1 VPYGILFY
9 FHSFIKG
16 IKGPKCIEMK
26 NYILLFCAASLI
38 IGCSSKKA
46 VEKKLHEPVAA
57 LFDASLKPFYH
68 GVASGDPLQD
78 RVILWTRVTPDDS
91 VAEISVRWEI
101 ATDENFSSLVKSGS
115 LKTNQARDYTVKVD
129 VDGLQPNQ
137 YYYYRFHALG
147 GTSPTGRTKTI
158 SADAL
163 DSLKLAIVSCS
174 NWEFGYFNA
183 YNIIAD
189 KEVDA
194 LVHLGDYIYEYATGK
209 YGDTTIGRR
218 HLPAYEI
225 VSLQDYRTRYSQY
238 HLDEGLRKAE
248 LRHPFITIWDDH
260 EVANNVY
267 ISGAQNHQ
275 PEEGDFNQ
283 RKAAAKQA
291 YYEWLPIREGNKHY
305 RSFTFGDLAELIM
318 LDERLEGRTMQADSV
333 TAPDFES
340 DTRSMLGTE
349 QLQWFENSLKNS
361 KTTWKVI
368 GNQVL
373 FSDLDITGMY
383 KSGMPKNLDAW
394 DGYPAEK
401 KRLEQFILQNKI
413 NNIVFVSGDTHA
425 SWAIET
431 MMDAGQGKTKKQQAI
446 AVELGTTS
454 ISSGNGNEGNPD
466 DSVKMKEQKLMKL
479 NPHVKYVN
487 NRDHGY
493 LLLTLYPQRAKA
505 EWFYVQTLRAV
516 DNKETLGKRYT
527 IDKDKHVLK

>member
-1 VPYGILFY
+1 MKINHVFFLSIIVALTTGCT
-9 FHSFIKG
+9 
-16 IKGPKCIEMK
+16 PKK
-26 NYILLFCAASLI
+26 TTD
-38 IGCSSKKA
+38 
-46 VEKKLHEPVAA
+46 KKLHEPVAD
-57 LFDASLKPFYH
+57 LFDVSLKPFYH

-91 VAEISVRWEI
+91 VSEISVRWEI
-101 ATDENFSSLVKSGS
+101 ASDENFSSIVKSDS
-115 LKTNQARDYTVKVD
+115 LKTDPLRDYTVKVD

-137 YYYYRFHALG
+137 HYYYRFHALG
-147 GTSPTGRTKTI
+147 KTSQTGRTKTL

-183 YNIIAD
+183 YNIIAG

-194 LVHLGDYIYEYATGK
+194 VVHLGDYIYEYATGK
-209 YGDTTIGRR
+209 YGDTTIGRI
-218 HLPAYEI
+218 HLPKHEI
-225 VSLQDYRTRYSQY
+225 ISLQDYRTRYSQY
-238 HLDEGLRKAE
+238 HLDEGLRKVE

-267 ISGAQNHQ
+267 TSGAQNHQ

-305 RSFTFGDLAELIM
+305 RSFTFGKLADLIM
-318 LDERLEGRTMQADSV
+318 LDERLEGRTVQADSV
-333 TAPDFES
+333 TDPNFES
-340 DTRSMLGTE
+340 DKRSMLGAE

-361 KTTWKVI
+361 KAAWKII

-383 KSGMPKNLDAW
+383 KNGMPKNLDAW

-401 KRLEQFILQNKI
+401 KRLEQFILQSKI
-413 NNIVFVSGDTHA
+413 ENLIFVSGDTHA

-431 MMDAGQGKTKKQQAI
+431 MMDNKDKSKKKQAI
-446 AVELGTTS
+446 AVEFGTTS
-454 ISSGNGNEGNPD
+454 ISSGNGNEGNPE
-466 DSVKMKEQKLMKL
+466 DSVKAKEVKLMKL

-493 LLLTLYPQRAKA
+493 LLLTLYPQHAKA
-505 EWFYVQTLRAV
+505 EWFYVETLRTI
-516 DNKETLGKRYT
+516 DNKEILGKKYT
-527 IDKDKHVLK
+527 VEKDKYILQ